1 MSRTESLGTLWCKDR
16 TGLGV
21 RNCNRPI
28 RVAKLPRRGGD
39 MIRPEQ
45 AVEARDSL
53 VDTLLQTNKQEFLD
67 ILKPDE

>member
-45 AVEARDSL
+45 ADEARDRLAETS
-53 VDTLLQTNKQEFLD
+53 VKKIKSTS
-67 ILKPDE
+67 